1 MTISRLSRCRRANLA
16 VALAA
21 ALASVTVVAS
31 ASAAS
36 IASASAAP
44 TAVTP
49 SAVTLNVE
57 TYNLDLGADLTPL
70 FGAHDIASLAAAAG
84 QVYSDVQ
91 ASLPA
96 ERMDAIAA
104 IIAAQRPDVVGLQE
118 VAKWAVAPY
127 TMTTEGYPVAT
138 GPYQTTY
145 DFLSLLLADLARLGV
160 PYKPVS
166 TNVNF
171 DSGVIPIAVPISS
184 TMAAR
189 YTDRNVILVSDAAH
203 ASTANQQEGN
213 YQAKFSV
220 TLLGLTVPVNRG
232 WASIDVSDRG
242 RTFRFFNTHLE
253 AYGLPPLKDQI
264 RNPQAAEL
272 AGLAAASPYPVTL
285 VGDINARPA
294 MCATWRQPPD
304 PEDANTVAYA
314 TLAGAGLSEVW
325 PLVYPKAPCS
335 PGSWTS
341 GQDSLIGPVS
351 TLSHRIDDV
360 FLSTGFT
367 ALQTS
372 VVGDTVA
379 DLSQPHGL
387 WPSDHAS
394 TVAKVRLDAA
404 P

>member
-1 MTISRLSRCRRANLA
+1 MTILRLVWRRRARLA
-16 VALAA
+16 IALAA
-21 ALASVTVVAS
+21 VVTSVTVVAPAAT
-31 ASAAS
+31 ASAAGGF
-36 IASASAAP
+36 
-44 TAVTP
+44 AVTP

-70 FGAHDIASLAAAAG
+70 FGASDIASLTAAASQIYA
-84 QVYSDVQ
+84 DMQ

-96 ERMDAIAA
+96 ERMRAIAA
-104 IIAAQRPDVVGLQE
+104 IIARQRPGVAGLQE

-127 TMTTEGYPVAT
+127 TMVGGYPVAT

-145 DFLSLLLADLARLGV
+145 DFLGLLLADLARLGA
-160 PYKPVS
+160 PYEAVS

-171 DSGVIPIAVPISS
+171 DSSVVPVAIPISA

-189 YTDRNVILVSDAAH
+189 YTDRNVILVSKALLRQ
-203 ASTANQQEGN
+203 ASATNPQQGN
-213 YQAKFSV
+213 YQARFSV
-220 TLLGLTVPVNRG
+220 TLLGQTIPVNRG
-232 WASIDVSDRG
+232 WASIDISQRG
-242 RTFRFFNTHLE
+242 RTFRFFDTHLE
-253 AYGLPPLKDQI
+253 AYGLPPLQDQI

-272 AGLAAASPYPVTL
+272 ASLVTASPYPVAV

-304 PEDANTVAYA
+304 PQDANTVAYA
-314 TLAGAGLSEVW
+314 TLTEAGLSEVW
-325 PLVYPKAPCS
+325 PLVHPKAPCS
-335 PGSWTS
+335 PASWTS
-341 GQDSLIGPVS
+341 GQTSLAGPVS

-372 VVGDTVA
+372 VVGDSVA
-379 DLSQPHGL
+379 DLSQPDGL

>member
-1 MTISRLSRCRRANLA
+1 MTILRLFRCCRANLA
-16 VALAA
+16 IALGAVVTSMTVMAPAA
-21 ALASVTVVAS
+21 TASTAGG
-31 ASAAS
+31 
-36 IASASAAP
+36 P
-44 TAVTP
+44 AVTP

-70 FGAHDIASLAAAAG
+70 FGASDIASLMAAAG
-84 QVYSDVQ
+84 QIYADVQ

-96 ERMDAIAA
+96 ERMRAIAA
-104 IIAAQRPDVVGLQE
+104 IIARQRPGVAGLQE

-127 TMTTEGYPVAT
+127 TMAGPYPVAT

-145 DFLSLLLADLARLGV
+145 DFLALLLADLARLGV
-160 PYKPVS
+160 PYEAVS

-171 DSGVIPIAVPISS
+171 DSSVIPIAIPISP

-189 YTDRNVILVSDAAH
+189 YTDRNVILVSRALLRH
-203 ASTANQQEGN
+203 ASTANPQQGN
-213 YQAKFSV
+213 YQARFGV
-220 TLLGLTVPVNRG
+220 TLLGQTVPVDRG
-232 WASIDVSDRG
+232 WASVDISQRG
-242 RTFRFFNTHLE
+242 RTFRFFDTHLE

-272 AGLAAASPYPVTL
+272 ASLVTASPYPVTL

-304 PEDANTVAYA
+304 PQDANTVAYA
-314 TLAGAGLSEVW
+314 TLAGAGLSEAW
-325 PLVYPKAPCS
+325 PLVHPKAPCS
-335 PGSWTS
+335 PASWTS
-341 GQDSLIGPVS
+341 GQDSLTGPVS

-379 DLSQPHGL
+379 DLSQPDGL